1 VSFARADT
9 GRFEIIQDTVN
20 FPGQFRV
27 EGDKIERI
35 VAMTNW
41 GYYEAAERFQRILTA
56 EGIIDALKIGI
67 LISLT
72 CKPLGVVLADST
84 WSCLLQNRQ
93 MIQTSCP
100 HPNPYPTLPPLV
112 TLCTHCNAVNVR
124 CAF

>member
-1 VSFARADT
+1 MSFARADT

-67 LISLT
+67 LILLT
-72 CKPLGVVLADST
+72 CKLWVLS
-84 WSCLLQNRQ
+84 
-93 MIQTSCP
+93 
-100 HPNPYPTLPPLV
+100 
-112 TLCTHCNAVNVR
+112 
-124 CAF
+124 